1 MAATPPLSAIT
12 AARRRQQDSLA
23 ESSPGTVTI
32 AGTPYEGAQVSVTPG
47 ELISGDGGTRDAE
60 QLTVRLSKTL
70 LATAPS
76 RKTQITYNEV
86 VWTIRNVSGQESW
99 AQEWVIR
106 AQRSL

>member
-12 AARRRQQDSLA
+12 DARRRQQDSLA
-23 ESSPGTVTI
+23 DSSPGTVTI
-32 AGTPYEGAQVSVTPG
+32 AGTDYAAQVSVTPG
-47 ELISGDGGTRDAE
+47 ELLSGDGGTRDAE

-70 LATAPS
+70 LTTAPA

-86 VWTIRNVSGQESW
+86 AWTIRNVSGQESW